1 MAGHDEIKL
10 DYGLAGDMAKTFQE
24 GAEQLQDV
32 MQEMTQISNM
42 LEEGALL
49 GRGGVAFVDAIRS
62 KLNPSISKLTEK
74 FTELKGDVEGAIKDM
89 QEADKASADKF

>member
-1 MAGHDEIKL
+1 MAGYDEIKL

-49 GRGGVAFVDAIRS
+49 GRGGVAFVDAIRN
-62 KLNPSISKLTEK
+62 KLNPSLSKLTEK

-89 QEADKASADKF
+89 QEADKVSADQF

>member
-1 MAGHDEIKL
+1 MAGYDEIKL

-32 MQEMTQISNM
+32 MQEMTQLSNM

-49 GRGGVAFVDAIRS
+49 GRGGVAFVDAIRN

>member
-1 MAGHDEIKL
+1 MAGYDEIKL

-49 GRGGVAFVDAIRS
+49 GRGGVAFVDAIRN

-74 FTELKGDVEGAIKDM
+74 FTELTGDVEGAIKDM
-89 QEADKASADKF
+89 QEADKASAGKF